1 MREFSDI
8 LADFRKAAKEAK
20 PKTFEEATFIT
31 FAKCAELMISKQH
44 DYGHRNI
51 TDFGEFGVL
60 VRVND
65 KIARLK
71 NLFKKNRE
79 PANEK
84 VEDSWQDT
92 ANYSAIALMLRDD
105 TFLLPLDV
113 E

>member
-1 MREFSDI
+1 M
-8 LADFRKAAKEAK
+8 
-20 PKTFEEATFIT
+20 
-31 FAKCAELMISKQH
+31 
-44 DYGHRNI
+44 
-51 TDFGEFGVL
+51 
-60 VRVND
+60 
-65 KIARLK
+65 ARLK
-71 NLFKKNRE
+71 NLFKNNRK